1 MLPGADASRC
11 ADRSAARGESLVAT
25 ASRYRSWLLLEQPGP
40 WGHDGLVQSDLP
52 LVVGTRLRALGRRL
66 RIRVLLIKR
75 REPPREGRRCFLIY
89 SGARERQIRS
99 FEVEGPAA
107 LLDLDLA
114 AWAERRFDEVGEPVD
129 GPLYLVCTH
138 GKHDPCC
145 ARRGGPLYR
154 ALSALPNAWE
164 CTHIGGDRFAGN
176 LVCFPHGLYF
186 GRVGTEDGPRV
197 AQAYAEGRIE
207 LDLYRGHAAFSPPVQ
222 AAENLVRTRH
232 DLSGVD
238 DLVLVAHEDHGLRHR
253 VEFDHAGSRHVVELE
268 AGELAPQL
276 LTCKSITPHP
286 IRSFEGVELPPAHG
300 V

>member
-40 WGHDGLVQSDLP
+40 WGHDALVHSDLP
-52 LVVGTRLRALGRRL
+52 LDVGTHLRASGRRL
-66 RIRVLLIKR
+66 GIRVLLIKR

-89 SGARERQIRS
+89 SGARERRIRS
-99 FEVEGPAA
+99 LEVEDPAA
-107 LLDLDLA
+107 LLDADLA
-114 AWAERRFDEVGEPVD
+114 AMAERRFKGVGEPFD

-154 ALSALPNAWE
+154 ALSDLPNAWE

-186 GRVGTEDGPRV
+186 GRVGTDDGHRV
-197 AQAYAEGRIE
+197 TQAYADGQIE
-207 LDLYRGHAAFSPPVQ
+207 LELYRGHAAFSPPVQ
-222 AAENLVRTRH
+222 AAEHLVRTRH
-232 DLSGVD
+232 DLRGVD
-238 DLVLVAHEDHGLRHR
+238 DLVLMAHEDHGLRHR
-253 VEFDHAGSRHVVELE
+253 IEFDHAGSRHVVELE
-268 AGELAPQL
+268 AGELTPQL

-286 IRSFEGVELPPAHG
+286 IRSFTGVERPPAEG
-300 V
+300 F

>member
-1 MLPGADASRC
+1 M
-11 ADRSAARGESLVAT
+11 AT

-40 WGHDGLVQSDLP
+40 WGHDALVQSDLP
-52 LVVGTRLRALGRRL
+52 LDLGTRLRALGRRL
-66 RIRVLLIKR
+66 GIRVLLIKR
-75 REPPREGRRCFLIY
+75 REPPRREGRQCFLIY
-89 SGARERQIRS
+89 SGARERRIRS
-99 FEVEGPAA
+99 FEVEDPAA

-114 AWAERRFDEVGEPVD
+114 GMVERRFNGVAEPFD

-186 GRVGTEDGPRV
+186 GRVGADDGPRV
-197 AQAYAEGRIE
+197 AQAYEDGQIE
-207 LDLYRGHAAFSPPVQ
+207 LERYRGHAAFSPPVQ
-222 AAENLVRTRH
+222 AAEHLIRTRH
-232 DLSGVD
+232 DIRGVD

-253 VEFDHAGSRHVVELE
+253 VEFDRAGSHHVVELE

-276 LTCKSITPHP
+276 LTCKAITAHP
-286 IRSFEGVELPPAHG
+286 IRSFSGVDGPPTG
-300 V
+300 GF